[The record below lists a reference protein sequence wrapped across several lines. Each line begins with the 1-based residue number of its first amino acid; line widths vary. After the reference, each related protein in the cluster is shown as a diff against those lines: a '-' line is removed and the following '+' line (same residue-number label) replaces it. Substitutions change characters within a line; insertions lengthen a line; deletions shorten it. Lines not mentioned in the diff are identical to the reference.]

1 MYAIVEIAG
10 QQIKVA
16 KDQKVFVHRLP
27 VEEGKSVSF
36 DNVLLIGD
44 GDNITIGAPAIDGAL
59 IGAKV
64 VKHLKGDKVI
74 VFKKKRRKGFRKK
87 NGHRQYL
94 SEIVIES
101 IVASGGKKEKEEAK
115 TAAPKKETKPA
126 AKAEPKA
133 EAPKAKKEVEV
144 SENLVSRAENR
155 AEEANIEIN
164 IDKVL
169 HSIGT
174 ALKADADDLKL
185 INGIGPVY
193 EEKLNE
199 LGIYT
204 FEQISKLKAADR
216 EELAAIEGIT
226 REKIEADEWVKQAKE
241 LLKNK

>member
-10 QQIKVA
+10 QQVKVA

-44 GDNITIGAPAIDGAL
+44 GDNITIGAPAIDGAQ

-101 IVASGGKKEKEEAK
+101 IVVSGATPAKKEEAK
-115 TAAPKKETKPA
+115 KVAPKPARPADGKETKPA
-126 AKAEPKA
+126 AKAETKKA
-133 EAPKAKKEVEV
+133 EPKAKAK
-144 SENLVSRAENR
+144 
-155 AEEANIEIN
+155 
-164 IDKVL
+164 
-169 HSIGT
+169 
-174 ALKADADDLKL
+174 KAAKADDLKK
-185 INGIGPVY
+185 IEGVGP
-193 EEKLNE
+193 
-199 LGIYT
+199 
-204 FEQISKLKAADR
+204 KAAEAMVAAGLDTFAKVAKAKP
-216 EELAAIEGIT
+216 EAIATILSDASSNLAHLVT
-226 REKIEADEWVKQAKE
+226 DTWPKQAKLAADGKWDE
-241 LLKNK
+241 LKELQDKLDGGIEK